1 MKPRLFFNIFN
12 KSAKLNNL
20 KPQNENSTGLG
31 LGSNSRPPLTLHV
44 DHLAGHLVVRRI
56 VGIVEGLVRLQHLGR
71 GDDQARAYCP
81 LQMVFLQEIMGE
93 VSFY

>member
-1 MKPRLFFNIFN
+1 
-12 KSAKLNNL
+12 
-20 KPQNENSTGLG
+20 
-31 LGSNSRPPLTLHV
+31 V

-71 GDDQARAYCP
+71 GDDQARAYSP

-93 VSFY
+93 ISFY